1 MKCPFCGK
9 DDDKVLESR
18 TVNEGE
24 AVRRRRECNHC
35 EKRFT
40 SYERVEHRPLMVVK
54 KDGRREPFNREKI
67 MAGISRAVE
76 KRPVSVDDI
85 DDTVDRIEKRLY
97 ALNKEGSRSGK
108 EVHSDDIGVIVM
120 EELQNLDPVAYVR
133 FASVYR
139 EFKDVKEF
147 VKEIKGLK

>member
-1 MKCPFCGK
+1 MKCPFCNK
-9 DDDKVLESR
+9 DDDKVIESR
-18 TVNEGE
+18 TVAEGE
-24 AVRRRRECNHC
+24 SIRRRRECNRC
-35 EKRFT
+35 GKRFT

-54 KDGRREPFNREKI
+54 KDGRREPFSREKI
-67 MAGISRAVE
+67 MTGISRAVE

-85 DDTVDRIEKRLY
+85 DDLLDRIEKKLY

-108 EVHSDDIGVIVM
+108 EVSSEDVGSIVM
-120 EELQNLDPVAYVR
+120 EELEKLDQVAYVR

-147 VKEIKGLK
+147 VKEIKSLK

>member
-18 TVNEGE
+18 MVNEGE
-24 AVRRRRECNHC
+24 SIRRRRECNKC
-35 EKRFT
+35 GKRFT

-54 KDGRREPFNREKI
+54 KDGRREPYNREKI
-67 MAGISRAVE
+67 MSGISRAVE

-85 DDTVDRIEKRLY
+85 DDMLDRIEKRLY

-108 EVHSDDIGVIVM
+108 EVQSEDVGAIVM
-120 EELQNLDPVAYVR
+120 DELEKLDQVAYVR

-147 VKEIKGLK
+147 VKEIKSLK

>member
-24 AVRRRRECNHC
+24 SIRRRRECNKC

-54 KDGRREPFNREKI
+54 KDGRREPYNREKI

-85 DDTVDRIEKRLY
+85 DDMLDRIEKRLY

-108 EVHSDDIGVIVM
+108 EVQSEDVGAVVM
-120 EELQNLDPVAYVR
+120 DELEKLDQVAYVR

-147 VKEIKGLK
+147 VKEIKSLK